1 MFLNA
6 VKLDL
11 WGKKNSL
18 KWNSN
23 LSSDGFLFSNL
34 GLHSQYYVT
43 QP

>member
-11 WGKKNSL
+11 REKNSL

-34 GLHSQYYVT
+34 GLHFQYYVT